1 MWGGWELALVSN
13 NPSPPLNDNHKICQ
27 QRWPWMNG
35 RPSQVHLHQQ
45 RMATGV
51 KISRWDCSKT
61 MGINAWMILQT
72 FKFSETACKKNE
84 LYTSMHRPME
94 KKNNNN
100 TKKKKNTH
108 KNRLWL
114 YGGLLFLYTFSLSFH
129 SFLICEVYMSGTK
142 CSQDCKFIIGQVTS
156 VSQTFQKQITLG
168 FSQSW
173 PKCKTLWSYT
183 VYQGKFPYSSCW
195 KTGFYNLLKLSP

>member
-100 TKKKKNTH
+100 TKKKKKHPQKQTMTLWWIAVSIHLFPLIPLILNMWSVHEWH
-108 KNRLWL
+108 KMLTRLQIHHWSSN
-114 YGGLLFLYTFSLSFH
+114 FSLTNISKTDYFRIQPV
-129 SFLICEVYMSGTK
+129 LTK
-142 CSQDCKFIIGQVTS
+142 V
-156 VSQTFQKQITLG
+156 
-168 FSQSW
+168 
-173 PKCKTLWSYT
+173 
-183 VYQGKFPYSSCW
+183 
-195 KTGFYNLLKLSP
+195 